1 MGNRNLKKITTK
13 IFLMAISLA
22 TMQEAQAMLKALHT
36 AASGMS
42 AQETNVNTISN
53 NIANVNTTGF
63 KRGRTEIDDLSYET
77 IQEAGSRSSASTNYN
92 VGTQVGSG
100 ARVSAV
106 RKEFTSGAP
115 EITNNPFD
123 LMINGDGFFG
133 VIMPNGELK
142 FTRDGSFNVDAQG
155 ILVTKQGYKVYPGL
169 NFPPNTSTVSISEDG
184 KAQAFTKGNAQPTE
198 AGQIPVF
205 TFINPVGLK
214 SVGMNL
220 YQISLSSGQPVQGI
234 AGGDSAG
241 SIMQG
246 SLEAS
251 NVSPMT
257 EMTDLIRAQRAYEMN
272 SKVMGVADQMMQTI
286 NNIR

>member
-1 MGNRNLKKITTK
+1 MRIINLKKISAK
-13 IFLMAISLA
+13 IVLMALSFY
-22 TMQEAQAMLKALHT
+22 TMSEAQAMLKALNT
-36 AASGMS
+36 AASGMA
-42 AQETNVNTISN
+42 AQETNVGTISN

-63 KRGRTEIDDLSYET
+63 KRGRTEIEDLTYET

-92 VGTQVGSG
+92 VGTQVGTG
-100 ARVSAV
+100 ARVSSV
-106 RKEFTSGAP
+106 RKEFTNGAP
-115 EITNNPFD
+115 QITNNPFD

-155 ILVTKQGYKVYPGL
+155 VMVTKQGYKIYPGF
-169 NFPPNTSTVSISEDG
+169 NFPPNTSTVAISEDG
-184 KAQAFTKGNAQPTE
+184 KMQAFTKGNAAPAE
-198 AGQIPVF
+198 VGQLPVF
-205 TFINPVGLK
+205 TFVNPVGLK

-234 AGGDSAG
+234 PGNDNIG

-272 SKVMGVADQMMQTI
+272 SKVMGVADQMLQTI